1 MMEPDQLD
9 RPPLLLVELRR
20 FVRLRWVAGAVVVLG
35 TMASSFWQEWTQAPE
50 RILVVGAVI
59 LALNFLFWASLRR
72 YGRADEQMKPGRL
85 LVVAWVQL
93 LLDLACLT
101 LLVVW
106 TRGITSP
113 LLLLFV
119 LHMVFASLLLP
130 LQTSYLAAAAAIVM
144 VGSGLWLTDQWP
156 SDQATTLSGLGWMLA
171 LLATVYLT
179 NHISKGLREN
189 ETALR
194 RQQDALVQHEK
205 MAAMGQMAAGVA
217 HEISNPLA
225 GMDSLLQLVERY
237 PDRMGPETIQALRE
251 QVARVSRLV
260 KQMTEFAHPI
270 ESGWE
275 TVPLND
281 VVISALDI
289 IQYDNRLKRV
299 EVVRELSNRAGQ
311 LRLMPHAMQQVLV
324 NLIVNALE
332 AMAETDKPK
341 LEVRTKR
348 DGQWCVIELSDNGHG
363 IQPQHLG
370 RIFEPFF
377 TTKPVGQGTGLGLS
391 ISYNLIKRHDG
402 RCEVHSEPGRGTTF
416 SIHLPASS

>member
-35 TMASSFWQEWTQAPE
+35 TMASSFWQDWPPVPE
-50 RILVVGAVI
+50 RILVVGAAILAYNLSFWVI
-59 LALNFLFWASLRR
+59 LRR
-72 YGRADEQMKPGRL
+72 HVGADAETEPARL
-85 LVVAWVQL
+85 LGAAWAQL
-93 LLDLACLT
+93 LLDLGCLT
-101 LLVVW
+101 LLVIW
-106 TRGITSP
+106 TDGIASP
-113 LLLLFV
+113 LLLIFV

-130 LQTSYLAAAAAIVM
+130 VQSSYLAAAAAIAM
-144 VGSGLWLTDQWP
+144 LGSGLWLTDQWP
-156 SDQATTLSGLGWMLA
+156 SDLSSVLSGLGWMLA

-189 ETALR
+189 EAALR
-194 RQQDALVQHEK
+194 RQHEALVQQEK

-225 GMDSLLQLVERY
+225 SMDSLLQLVERY
-237 PDRMGPETIQALRE
+237 PDRMGPETIEALRE
-251 QVARVSRLV
+251 QVTRVSRLV
-260 KQMTEFAHPI
+260 KQMTQFAHPMD
-270 ESGWE
+270 SDWE

-289 IQYDNRLKRV
+289 VRFDHRLKRV
-299 EVVRELSNRAGQ
+299 EVVRELSPQAGS

-324 NLIVNALE
+324 NLIVNALD

-341 LEVRTKR
+341 LIVRTKR
-348 DGQWCVIELSDNGHG
+348 DGQWCVIELTDNGHG

-370 RIFEPFF
+370 RVFEPFF

-402 RCEVHSEPGRGTTF
+402 RCEVRSKPGRGTTF